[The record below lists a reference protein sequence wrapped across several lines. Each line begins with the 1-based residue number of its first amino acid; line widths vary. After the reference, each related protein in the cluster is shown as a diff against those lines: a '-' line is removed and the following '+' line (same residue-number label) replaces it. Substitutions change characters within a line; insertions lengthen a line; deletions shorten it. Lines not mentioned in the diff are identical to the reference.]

1 MGSRKV
7 KSPILKKTWK
17 SESMN
22 DNSNS
27 DGSDAD
33 YDGNNYQKVARSNIK
48 KRRMNLPTESV
59 RILKRWLFDHRH
71 NAYPN
76 DFEKSSLSQEANLT
90 ISQVSNWFI
99 NARRRI
105 LPKLMEDFQETS
117 YQPALEQET
126 RRKGLVSGVPSNKT
140 VGKTHD
146 IKVEYEDEIKVE
158 YEDSGWDPHNTSFRP
173 KKSNEFSDNAT
184 KFSDFVSDIIK
195 ISSPSHESVRY
206 IPNSCSDSYS
216 YTHESEDPFN
226 CLNVLVEAAMVVRQ
240 RELEAGV

>member
-7 KSPILKKTWK
+7 KSPILKKAWK
-17 SESMN
+17 SDSMN

-27 DGSDAD
+27 EASDAD
-33 YDGNNYQKVARSNIK
+33 YDGNSFQKVARGSIK

-59 RILKRWLFDHRH
+59 RILKRWLFNHRH

-105 LPKLMEDFQETS
+105 LPKMMRDFEESTHQSGSDQEM
-117 YQPALEQET
+117 
-126 RRKGLVSGVPSNKT
+126 RRKSIVSFDNME
-140 VGKTHD
+140 
-146 IKVEYEDEIKVE
+146 IKDEIKIEYEDGVKTE
-158 YEDSGWDPHNTSFRP
+158 YDDAVWDPNHTSFHTKTGDKFP
-173 KKSNEFSDNAT
+173 DHDAN

-195 ISSPSHESVRY
+195 ISSPSPETVRY
-206 IPNSCSDSYS
+206 IPNSCSDSYNYS
-216 YTHESEDPFN
+216 HGRDRKS
-226 CLNVLVEAAMVVRQ
+226 VV
-240 RELEAGV
+240 

>member
-7 KSPILKKTWK
+7 KSPILKKSWK
-17 SESMN
+17 SDSMN

-27 DGSDAD
+27 DASDAD
-33 YDGNNYQKVARSNIK
+33 YDGNSFQKVARGSIK

-59 RILKRWLFDHRH
+59 RILKRWLFNHRH

-105 LPKLMEDFQETS
+105 LPKMMRDFEDS
-117 YQPALEQET
+117 IHQPALEQET
-126 RRKGLVSGVPSNKT
+126 RRKNLVSGVSL
-140 VGKTHD
+140 D
-146 IKVEYEDEIKVE
+146 SMEIKDEIKIEYEDGVW
-158 YEDSGWDPHNTSFRP
+158 SPNNTSFHP
-173 KKSNEFSDNAT
+173 KTEEFPDQAN

-195 ISSPSHESVRY
+195 ISNPSPETVCY
-206 IPNSCSDSYS
+206 IPNSCSDSYN

>member
-7 KSPILKKTWK
+7 KSPILKKAWK
-17 SESMN
+17 SDSMN

-27 DGSDAD
+27 ETSDAD
-33 YDGNNYQKVARSNIK
+33 YDGNSFQKVARGSIK

-59 RILKRWLFDHRH
+59 RILKRWLFNHRH

-105 LPKLMEDFQETS
+105 LPKMMRDFEESIHQPGLEEET
-117 YQPALEQET
+117 T
-126 RRKGLVSGVPSNKT
+126 RKSVSLDNIE
-140 VGKTHD
+140 
-146 IKVEYEDEIKVE
+146 IKEEIKIEYEDGV
-158 YEDSGWDPHNTSFRP
+158 WDPNNTSFHT
-173 KKSNEFSDNAT
+173 KTSDEFPDHAN

-195 ISSPSHESVRY
+195 ISSPSPETVCY
-206 IPNSCSDSYS
+206 IPNSCSDSLTYP
-216 YTHESEDPFN
+216 HGSEDPFN
-226 CLNVLVEAAMVVRQ
+226 CLNVLVEAAMAVRQ